1 MAFEKEIIINVK
13 QEGLDETIKKVNKLD
28 ASLDDLG
35 DANKDLSKT
44 MQGTQQSVLDN
55 GGAMGLL
62 NDATGGL
69 AMTVK
74 DAVEASALFA
84 KESKMG
90 MAVQK
95 AYTAVMGSSTGA
107 MKVFK
112 LALISTGI
120 GAIVIAIG
128 LLIANFDKVKT
139 AVMNLIPGLKSV
151 GKFFGGIIESV
162 TDFIGVTSDATREID
177 KLSKASNKMLEDNKR
192 IIDSYGDTLSEFQK
206 KQVEIATELANKIK
220 EINDSEVL
228 SIEEKN
234 ERIKEL
240 QERAKR
246 DLLKNIDDTNE
257 AARKKREE
265 EATKANEEYQKGLED
280 AENKRKEEYDLAEER
295 RLKRLELE
303 KKLNDEDLKRREEGQ
318 KAIAEMDA
326 EDEQRE
332 IDEEDRRLQ
341 RMLENIQNEKAA
353 EETLKNMKV
362 SIREN
367 TVNLIANIAKKGSA
381 VSKAIQI
388 AEIVREQISSG
399 QRSLS
404 AMTVANAKAIASSPL
419 TGGQPFVTINTA
431 QVLTGMALSAVGA
444 GKAIK
449 DIMSE
454 SKTPTSFS
462 AGGGGGGGG
471 SAPAAPSFNL
481 VQGTGSNQIA
491 EGLGQQQRPIQAY
504 VVSNNVTTAQSLDR
518 NIIAGA
524 SL

>member
-1 MAFEKEIIINVK
+1 MAYDKEVIVK
-13 QEGLDETIKKVNKLD
+13 AKSEGIDETLKKVKKLSDETEGLKDKNKE
-28 ASLDDLG
+28 
-35 DANKDLSKT
+35 LSKT
-44 MQGTQQSVLDN
+44 MDSTKQSVLDN

-84 KESKMG
+84 KESKIG

-107 MKVFK
+107 LKIFK
-112 LALISTGI
+112 LALIGTGI
-120 GAIVIAIG
+120 GAIVIGIG

-139 AVMNLIPGLKSV
+139 AVMNFIPGLKSV
-151 GKFFGGIIESV
+151 GEFFGNIVDAV
-162 TDFIGVTSDATREID
+162 TDFIGVTSEATRAMADLTEQADKSLAMNKKFMAEQGYFQDEFTKKKIDAKNRYLEAVKEEGASQVSLARQLNAELADID
-177 KLSKASNKMLEDNKR
+177 KQRIDDQNKR
-192 IIDSYGDTLSEFQK
+192 
-206 KQVEIATELANKIK
+206 
-220 EINDSEVL
+220 
-228 SIEEKN
+228 
-234 ERIKEL
+234 
-240 QERAKR
+240 
-246 DLLKNIDDTNE
+246 
-257 AARKKREE
+257 RED
-265 EATKANEEYQKGLED
+265 EATKANED
-280 AENKRKEEYDLAEER
+280 AENKRKEEYDLAEEK

-332 IDEEDRRLQ
+332 IDAENTRLDKVF
-341 RMLENIQNEKAA
+341 ENIQKEKIA

-367 TVNLIANIAKKGSA
+367 TMNLIGALAKKGSA

-388 AEIVREQISSG
+388 AEIVREQVSSG
-399 QRSLS
+399 SKSLS
-404 AMTVANAKAIASSPL
+404 AMTVANAKAISASPL
-419 TGGQPFVTINTA
+419 TGGQPFVSINTA

-454 SKTPTSFS
+454 SKTATSFS
-462 AGGGGGGGG
+462 AGAGGAGGG
-471 SAPAAPSFNL
+471 SAPSAPSFNL

>member
-1 MAFEKEIIINVK
+1 MSYDKEIVINVK
-13 QEGLDETIKKVNKLD
+13 QEGLDETLKKVNKLD
-28 ASLDDLG
+28 SSLDDLG
-35 DANKDLSKT
+35 DTNKELSKT
-44 MQGTQQSVLDN
+44 MDGTKQSVLDN

-84 KESKMG
+84 KESKVG

-95 AYTAVMGSSTGA
+95 AYTTVMGTSTGA
-107 MKVFK
+107 MKAFK
-112 LALISTGI
+112 IALISTGI

-128 LLIANFDKVKT
+128 LLIANFGKVKD

-151 GKFFGGIIESV
+151 GEFFGSIINAV
-162 TDFIGVTSDATREID
+162 TDFIGVTSEATREM
-177 KLSKASNKMLEDNKR
+177 KALGEASNKMLEDNKR

-220 EINDSEVL
+220 EIQDSEVL

-234 ERIKEL
+234 ERVKEL
-240 QERAKR
+240 QARAKR

-265 EATKANEEYQKGLED
+265 ESTKQNEEYQRGLEES
-280 AENKRKEEYDLAEER
+280 ENRRKEEYEAEAER
-295 RLKRLELE
+295 RAKRLELE
-303 KKLNDEDLKRREEGQ
+303 KKLNDEDLKTREEGR

-332 IDEEDRRLQ
+332 IELEDRRLQ
-341 RMLENIQNEKAA
+341 RLLENIQKEKAA
-353 EETLKNMKV
+353 EETLQNMKV

-367 TVNLIANIAKKGSA
+367 TIGLLLNIAKKGST
-381 VSKAIQI
+381 VSKAIQV
-388 AEIVREQISSG
+388 AEIIREQISSG
-399 QRSLS
+399 SKSLS
-404 AMTVANAKAIASSPL
+404 AMTAANAKAIAASPL
-419 TGGQPFVTINTA
+419 TGGQPFVAINTA
-431 QVLTGMALSAVGA
+431 QVLTGIALSAVGA

-462 AGGGGGGGG
+462 GGGGGGG

-491 EGLGQQQRPIQAY
+491 QGLGQGQRPIQAY

>member
-1 MAFEKEIIINVK
+1 
-13 QEGLDETIKKVNKLD
+13 
-28 ASLDDLG
+28 
-35 DANKDLSKT
+35 
-44 MQGTQQSVLDN
+44 
-55 GGAMGLL
+55 
-62 NDATGGL
+62 
-69 AMTVK
+69 
-74 DAVEASALFA
+74 
-84 KESKMG
+84 
-90 MAVQK
+90 
-95 AYTAVMGSSTGA
+95 
-107 MKVFK
+107 
-112 LALISTGI
+112 
-120 GAIVIAIG
+120 
-128 LLIANFDKVKT
+128 
-139 AVMNLIPGLKSV
+139 
-151 GKFFGGIIESV
+151 V

>member
-1 MAFEKEIIINVK
+1 MAFEKEIVVNVR
-13 QEGLDETIKKVNKLD
+13 QEGLDDTLKKVNKLET
-28 ASLDDLG
+28 SLDDLG
-35 DANKDLSKT
+35 DANKDLSKS
-44 MQGTQQSVLDN
+44 MDGTKQSVLDN

-84 KESKMG
+84 KESKVG

-112 LALISTGI
+112 LVLIGTGI

-128 LLIANFDKVKT
+128 LLIANFDKVKD
-139 AVMNLIPGLKSV
+139 AVMRFIPGLKAV
-151 GKFFGGIIESV
+151 GEFFGKIIDNV
-162 TDFIGVTSDATREID
+162 TDFIGVTSDATREIE
-177 KLSKASNKMLEDNKR
+177 KLSKASNKMLEDNKH
-192 IIDSYGDTLSEFQK
+192 IMDSYGDTLTDFQK
-206 KQVEIATELANKIK
+206 KQVEIATDLASKIK
-220 EINDSEVL
+220 EIQESEAL
-228 SIEEKN
+228 SVEEKN
-234 ERIKEL
+234 KRIKEL

-257 AARKKREE
+257 AVRKKEQEE
-265 EATKANEEYQKGLED
+265 TDKKNEEYQKGLED
-280 AENKRKEEYDLAEER
+280 AENKRKEEYEKEAER
-295 RLKRLELE
+295 REKKLELE
-303 KKLNDEDLKRREEGQ
+303 KKLQDEDFKRSEEGK
-318 KAIAEMDA
+318 KAIAELD
-326 EDEQRE
+326 ELEEQRE

-341 RMLENIQNEKAA
+341 RMLENIQKEKAA
-353 EETLKNMKV
+353 EETLRNMKV

-367 TVNLIANIAKKGSA
+367 TLGLIANIAKKGSA
-381 VSKAIQI
+381 VSKSIQI

-399 QRSLS
+399 TRSLS
-404 AMTVANAKAIASSPL
+404 AMTVANAKAIAASPL
-419 TGGQPFVTINTA
+419 TAGQPFVTLNTA

-454 SKTPTSFS
+454 SKTPSSF
-462 AGGGGGGGG
+462 AGASGSSGGG
-471 SAPAAPSFNL
+471 SAPSAPSFNL

-491 EGLGQQQRPIQAY
+491 QGLNQQQRPIQAY
-504 VVSNNVTTAQSLDR
+504 VVSNNVTTAQALDR

>member
-1 MAFEKEIIINVK
+1 MAYDKEIVINVK

-44 MQGTQQSVLDN
+44 MKGTQQSVLDN

-84 KESKMG
+84 KESKIG

-107 MKVFK
+107 LKIFK
-112 LALISTGI
+112 LALIGTGI
-120 GAIVIAIG
+120 GAIVIGIG

-139 AVMNLIPGLKSV
+139 AIMNLIPGLKSV
-151 GKFFGGIIESV
+151 GEFFGNIVDSV
-162 TDFIGVTSDATREID
+162 TDFIGVTSEAERALDSLRKTSDKSLAMNKKFMAEQGYFQDEFTKKKIDAKNRYLEAVKEEGASQVLLARQLNAELADID
-177 KLSKASNKMLEDNKR
+177 KQR
-192 IIDSYGDTLSEFQK
+192 
-206 KQVEIATELANKIK
+206 
-220 EINDSEVL
+220 
-228 SIEEKN
+228 
-234 ERIKEL
+234 
-240 QERAKR
+240 
-246 DLLKNIDDTNE
+246 IDDQN
-257 AARKKREE
+257 
-265 EATKANEEYQKGLED
+265 
-280 AENKRKEEYDLAEER
+280 
-295 RLKRLELE
+295 
-303 KKLNDEDLKRREEGQ
+303 KRREEAKPKEEEIKPREAVKGIGGGAIGMGSIKDSPELLQQRLIGDQ
-318 KAIAEMDA
+318 KIAINRAIQDQMKLYNDEIRA
-326 EDEQRE
+326 EDLAAQDAYEQ
-332 IDEEDRRLQ
+332 
-341 RMLENIQNEKAA
+341 
-353 EETLKNMKV
+353 TLKNMKV
-362 SIREN
+362 SIRQN
-367 TVNLIANIAKKGSA
+367 TIGLIASIAKKGST

-388 AEIVREQISSG
+388 AEIIREQISSG
-399 QRSLS
+399 SKSLS
-404 AMTVANAKAIASSPL
+404 AMTVANAKAIAASPL

-449 DIMSE
+449 DIMAE
-454 SKTPTSFS
+454 SKNPTTFQASG
-462 AGGGGGGGG
+462 AGGGG

-491 EGLGQQQRPIQAY
+491 QGLGQQQRPIQAY
-504 VVSNNVTTAQSLDR
+504 VVSNNVTTAQALDR

>member
-1 MAFEKEIIINVK
+1 MAYDKEVIVK
-13 QEGLDETIKKVNKLD
+13 AKSEGIDETLKKVKKLSDETEGLKDKNKE
-28 ASLDDLG
+28 
-35 DANKDLSKT
+35 LSKT
-44 MQGTQQSVLDN
+44 MDSTKQSVLDN

-84 KESKMG
+84 KESKVG
-90 MAVQK
+90 MTVQK

-107 MKVFK
+107 LKIFK
-112 LALISTGI
+112 LALIGTGI
-120 GAIVIAIG
+120 GAIVIGIG

-139 AVMNLIPGLKSV
+139 AVMNFIPGLKSV
-151 GKFFGGIIESV
+151 GEFFGNIVDAV
-162 TDFIGVTSDATREID
+162 TDFIGVTSEAERAMADLTEQADKSLAMNKKFMAEQGYFQDEFTKKKIDAKNRYLEAVKEEGASQVSLARQLNAELADID
-177 KLSKASNKMLEDNKR
+177 KQRIDDQNKR
-192 IIDSYGDTLSEFQK
+192 
-206 KQVEIATELANKIK
+206 
-220 EINDSEVL
+220 
-228 SIEEKN
+228 
-234 ERIKEL
+234 
-240 QERAKR
+240 
-246 DLLKNIDDTNE
+246 
-257 AARKKREE
+257 RED
-265 EATKANEEYQKGLED
+265 EATKANEEYKKSLED

-326 EDEQRE
+326 EDDQRE
-332 IDEEDRRLQ
+332 IDAENTRLDKV
-341 RMLENIQNEKAA
+341 LENIQKEKIA

-367 TVNLIANIAKKGSA
+367 TMNLIGALAKKGSA

-388 AEIVREQISSG
+388 AEIVREQVSSG
-399 QRSLS
+399 SKSLS
-404 AMTVANAKAIASSPL
+404 AMTVANAKAISASPL
-419 TGGQPFVTINTA
+419 TGGQPFVSINTA

-462 AGGGGGGGG
+462 AGAGGAGGG
-471 SAPAAPSFNL
+471 SAPSAPSFNL